1 MSQKIG
7 TAVVAL
13 WIGAVGGLAG
23 QTPVAVPSGS
33 TGGFNSRFIPPEIL
47 SRMMER
53 PSELPASV
61 TVVAPRDS
69 AWKALSEVLKGFD
82 IAVSYSDPAAG
93 EIGTIKSKIMRRL
106 GKEPLSSYLRCGEGL
121 TGPNADSYVV
131 YLSLAGFVK
140 PAADGQTTIATLL
153 TAQAIDLPNGRNDV
167 MDCTT
172 TGRLESKIGKAVQI
186 RLALQQ

>member
-7 TAVVAL
+7 TAVAAL
-13 WIGAVGGLAG
+13 WIGAVGGLMG
-23 QTPVAVPSGS
+23 QTPVAIPSGS
-33 TGGFNSRFIPPEIL
+33 GSFSSRFIPPEIL

-53 PSELPASV
+53 PSELPSSV
-61 TVVAPRDS
+61 MVAAPRDS
-69 AWKALSEVLKGFD
+69 AWKALSEVLKSLD
-82 IAVSYSDPAAG
+82 IPTSYSDAAAG
-93 EIGTIKSKIMRRL
+93 EIGTVKAKIMRRL

-140 PAADGQTTIATLL
+140 PAADGQTAIATLL

-172 TGRLESKIGKAVQI
+172 TGRLEAKIGKAVQI
-186 RLALQQ
+186 RLALQK